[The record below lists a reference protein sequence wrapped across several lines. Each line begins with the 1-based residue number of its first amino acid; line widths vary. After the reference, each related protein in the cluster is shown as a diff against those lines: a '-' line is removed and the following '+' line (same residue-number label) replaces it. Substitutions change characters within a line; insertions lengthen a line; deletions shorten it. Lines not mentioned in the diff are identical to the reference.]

1 MFMSYFKLDFFL
13 ISCFPENIIS
23 VLKEK
28 YNYYFI
34 TSMDNVF
41 NTLIARP
48 TAQIQTNLGNPWEI
62 IPIKNKKYA
71 KECTEIHLAGRNID
85 NLTNFEDFPNLEVL
99 WINNNKVKTNFRL
112 ALFFSF
118 KRSKRWRIWTQ
129 IFA

>member
-1 MFMSYFKLDFFL
+1 
-13 ISCFPENIIS
+13 
-23 VLKEK
+23 
-28 YNYYFI
+28 
-34 TSMDNVF
+34 MDNVF

-85 NLTNFEDFPNLEVL
+85 NLTNFEDFPNLEVP